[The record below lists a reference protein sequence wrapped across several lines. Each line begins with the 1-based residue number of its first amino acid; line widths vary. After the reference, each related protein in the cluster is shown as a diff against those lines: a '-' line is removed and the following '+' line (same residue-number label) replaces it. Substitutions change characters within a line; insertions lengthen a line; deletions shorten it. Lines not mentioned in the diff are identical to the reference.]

1 MAVSTH
7 LSRYVGPT
15 EVVRKHGKTYIYDA
29 GAGDIVAELSAE
41 AADMV
46 RDHTPGT
53 LTYDGAGHITKT
65 ED

>member
-7 LSRYVGPT
+7 LSRYEDRT

-29 GAGDIVAELSAE
+29 GAGEMIAELSEE
-41 AADMV
+41 AADMI

-53 LTYDGAGHITKT
+53 LTYDGAGHITK